1 MIQSGE
7 KAPLLVVL
15 RKALLLITF
24 AVLGSGATP
33 SLIEGQADA
42 ARRGVPVGDAMTT
55 ARATD
60 GRYISWREHVV
71 DDEATGG
78 VPIRGGDGLV
88 MADLDLDGHLDV
100 VSVHES
106 DTEYDGVADG
116 YVRLAFGSD
125 SPDRWDLVTLA
136 EGPEAGAAE
145 DVAVADV
152 NGDGY
157 PDVIVAC
164 ELAHLIYLQNPGAS
178 ARTSRW
184 ERVIPPV
191 ANDRGSFIRTF
202 FADFDG
208 DGRPEVVAANKGA
221 QNPNSRTAEL
231 SAISWFEIDGD
242 PLNGSSWIEHEL
254 TRVRVPINSQPVDLT
269 ETATSTWSGAR
280 TGRVSCGSRTR
291 LRRALHRYRR
301 LGPLRV
307 APANTTGFNLQFADL
322 AATKGSFATD
332 RMILQARLAWLEQP
346 ASPAQAWRL
355 HRIGNNA
362 PDASI
367 GFAIRHQQRRS
378 PGSQVSKETWVTVG
392 TSGEVTGSRR
402 PMSWRTNTL
411 VHRSLKSFTA
421 ICERYGISRTTGYM
435 AGALEGSGRLGWR
448 TAPAVPSTAPG
459 PPRPR
464 LSRRSSICDGPTTTT
479 GPSRSA
485 GFCRGIA
492 PSSTCPLGP
501 PSIILCRHDLV
512 PKRRRL
518 RR

>member
-1 MIQSGE
+1 MIQSG
-7 KAPLLVVL
+7 KKVPLLVVL
-15 RKALLLITF
+15 RKALLLVTF
-24 AVLGSGATP
+24 VVLGSGATP

-55 ARATD
+55 ARAAD

-88 MADLDLDGHLDV
+88 MADLDLDGHLDI

-116 YVRLAFGSD
+116 HVRLAFGSD
-125 SPDRWDLVTLA
+125 SSDRWELATLA

-191 ANDRGSFIRTF
+191 ANDRGSFIRVF

-221 QNPNSRTAEL
+221 QNPVNSRTAEL
-231 SAISWFEIDGD
+231 TAISWFEIDGD

-254 TRVRVPINSQPVDLT
+254 TRVRVPINSQPVDLDRD
-269 ETATSTWSGAR
+269 GDLDVV
-280 TGRVSCGSRTR
+280 GGSRGEGRIMWFENTGHGAISFVEHAIEIDGSS
-291 LRRALHRYRR
+291 LP
-301 LGPLRV
+301 GD
-307 APANTTGFNLQFADL
+307 APASARARVTGFNLGYADL
-322 AATKGSFATD
+322 SGD
-332 RMILQARLAWLEQP
+332 ERLDIVIVASGGLVWLEHP
-346 ASPAQAWRL
+346 ASPSQAWRL
-355 HRIGNNA
+355 HRIGTNA
-362 PDASI
+362 PDALT
-367 GFAIRHQQRRS
+367 GFAMADINDDGHPDVITGGYSRGPRDTDGDVTPDGSLGRLSWYENPGNAGSWTRHDI
-378 PGSQVSKETWVTVG
+378 
-392 TSGEVTGSRR
+392 SRR
-402 PMSWRTNTL
+402 KRGMFDKFVPQDMDRDGDVDFVSTRGNSVPWDGVFWLEQVRT
-411 VHRSLKSFTA
+411 
-421 ICERYGISRTTGYM
+421 
-435 AGALEGSGRLGWR
+435 
-448 TAPAVPSTAPG
+448 PG
-459 PPRPR
+459 PVASFERARAEDSEEMPLPAA
-464 LSRRSSICDGPTTTT
+464 RR
-479 GPSRSA
+479 
-485 GFCRGIA
+485 
-492 PSSTCPLGP
+492 
-501 PSIILCRHDLV
+501 
-512 PKRRRL
+512 
-518 RR
+518 

>member
-254 TRVRVPINSQPVDLT
+254 TRVRVPINSQPVDLD
-269 ETATSTWSGAR
+269 GD
-280 TGRVSCGSRTR
+280 GDLDVVGGSRGEGRIMWFENTSR
-291 LRRALHRYRR
+291 ETISFVEHSIDIDASALS
-301 LGPLRV
+301 GV
-307 APANTTGFNLQFADL
+307 APANTPWRVTGFNLQFADL
-322 AATKGSFATD
+322 SGDERLDIVVLATD

-367 GFAIRHQQRRS
+367 GFAMADINNDGHLDVRS
-378 PGSQVSKETWVTVG
+378 GKQTWYTSK
-392 TSGEVTGSRR
+392 
-402 PMSWRTNTL
+402 
-411 VHRSLKSFTA
+411 
-421 ICERYGISRTTGYM
+421 
-435 AGALEGSGRLGWR
+435 
-448 TAPAVPSTAPG
+448 
-459 PPRPR
+459 
-464 LSRRSSICDGPTTTT
+464 
-479 GPSRSA
+479 
-485 GFCRGIA
+485 
-492 PSSTCPLGP
+492 
-501 PSIILCRHDLV
+501 
-512 PKRRRL
+512 
-518 RR
+518 